1 MSGNLARVVVTPLK
15 DGKAFI
21 GCSEERIEETGV
33 HGIDLVRSPEKMNS
47 AISRMTGLRLSKPKV
62 PVEKF

>member
-21 GCSEERIEETGV
+21 GEERIEETG
-33 HGIDLVRSPEKMNS
+33 GIDR
-47 AISRMTGLRLSKPKV
+47 RQV
-62 PVEKF
+62 PRKDEQCHK